1 MEEKKRRS
9 LLSPVWKQSCW
20 VCFWD
25 GQQVRDCGREGWNS
39 FCSKMM
45 WKGLPS
51 AHPKGPKGKG
61 LELWLGHML
70 VWQHPVSWNYHVFN
84 CSTVL
89 TFRNFF
95 NSGHEGLPWR
105 SWDWILWYHPPLGW
119 PPTASP
125 QSNPSSPLQ
134 VSESLFIK
142 TIKNIVCVKL
152 SAVQSVGQLAFCR
165 RQGGTL
171 YPHQV

>member
-1 MEEKKRRS
+1 MK
-9 LLSPVWKQSCW
+9 LILPQNDV
-20 VCFWD
+20 
-25 GQQVRDCGREGWNS
+25 EGPA
-39 FCSKMM
+39 FCSPQRSQRKE
-45 WKGLPS
+45 
-51 AHPKGPKGKG
+51 G

-70 VWQHPVSWNYHVFN
+70 VWQHVVSWNYHVFN
-84 CSTVL
+84 YFTVL
-89 TFRNFF
+89 TFRNIF

-134 VSESLFIK
+134 VSESLITK

-152 SAVQSVGQLAFCR
+152 SAVQSGGQLAFLEDRKELCI
-165 RQGGTL
+165 QIKYKMQL
-171 YPHQV
+171 CSISVISL